1 MEPIE
6 ISPAEVAEA
15 MQGDSE
21 LVLLDCREADELRV
35 AAIAG
40 AVHVPM
46 QEIPNRLDSL
56 ERQKPLIVFC
66 HRGMRSRRVA
76 EFLRGRGFANARSM
90 SGGIAA
96 WSRQI
101 DPSVPQY

>member
-1 MEPIE
+1 MQPIE
-6 ISPAEVAEA
+6 ILPAEVAEA
-15 MQGDSE
+15 MQGDAE
-21 LVLLDCREADELRV
+21 IVLLDCREADELAI

-46 QEIPNRLDSL
+46 QEIPDRLDGL
-56 ERQKPLIVFC
+56 EKDKPLIVFC
-66 HRGMRSRRVA
+66 HRGIRSRRVV

-96 WSRQI
+96 WSRAV

>member
-15 MQGDSE
+15 LQGDAE
-21 LVLLDCREADELRV
+21 IVLLDCREADEV
-35 AAIAG
+35 QIASIAG

-46 QEIPNRLDSL
+46 QNVPDRLDSI
-56 ERQKPLIVFC
+56 EKDKPLIVFC

-76 EFLRGRGFANARSM
+76 EFLRDRGFAGARSM

-96 WSRQI
+96 WSRTI